1 MAFDAFLK
9 IDGID
14 GESTRKG
21 YEKQIP
27 VLSFSWG
34 GSNPATIGVK
44 GGGGG
49 GKGTLSGLNIMK
61 KADGSSPKF
70 FQKCMEGEHIK
81 KATLTLLKA
90 GGKEALDFI
99 KCELE
104 TVYIDSVQYSGSEGG
119 DDAPMESV
127 SLVFGKVTY
136 TYTPQK
142 PDGTKGSP
150 VVGLWDVTKVSSK

>member
-21 YEKQIP
+21 FEKQIP
-27 VLSFSWG
+27 ILSFSWG
-34 GSNPATIGVK
+34 GTNPSTIGVT

-49 GKGTLSGLNIMK
+49 GKGTLSSLNVMK
-61 KADGSSPKF
+61 KSDSSSPKF

-81 KATLTLLKA
+81 KAALTLLKA
-90 GGKEALDFI
+90 GGKEAVDFV
-99 KCELE
+99 KYELE
-104 TVYIDSVQYSGSEGG
+104 NVFIDSVQYSGAQGG
-119 DDAPMESV
+119 DDAPMESISV
-127 SLVFGKVTY
+127 AFGKVTY

-150 VVGLWDVTKVSSK
+150 VVGQWDVTKVSA

>member
-14 GESTRKG
+14 GDSTRKG
-21 YEKQIP
+21 FEKQIE

-34 GSNPATIGVK
+34 GSNPSTIGVT

-49 GKGTLSGLNIMK
+49 GKGTLSSLNIMK

-81 KATLTLLKA
+81 KAALTLNKA
-90 GGKEALDFI
+90 GGKAAVDFV
-99 KCELE
+99 KYELE
-104 TVYIDSVQYSGSEGG
+104 TVYIDSVQYSGSGGG
-119 DDAPMESV
+119 DDTPIESV
-127 SLVFGKVTY
+127 SLSFGKVTY

-142 PDGTKGSP
+142 ADGTKGSP
-150 VVGLWDVTKVSSK
+150 VVGQWDQTKVSA